1 MKKKV
6 LLLITFCVIILSIN
20 AQIKVNVFINGIKAG
35 AYAVKIDD
43 VDDEGISY
51 KKKVFKN
58 ADKLTVELSGKSLL
72 KGHTRKVQ
80 VVGDGDKDKVIETF
94 NETVGAEGQFV
105 LTNNTIFNR
114 LGKGNAIKLYLL
126 MTPVNTKSKMPSK
139 KIFIGTISREK

>member
-6 LLLITFCVIILSIN
+6 VLFFTFCAIILSIN

-80 VVGDGDKDKVIETF
+80 VVGDGDKDKVLETF
-94 NETVGAEGQFV
+94 NETVGAEGQFI
-105 LTNNTIFNR
+105 LTNNTIFKR
-114 LGKGNAIKLYLL
+114 LSKGDAIKLYLL

>member
-6 LLLITFCVIILSIN
+6 VLLITFCAIILSIN

-80 VVGDGDKDKVIETF
+80 VVGDGDKDKVLETF
-94 NETVGAEGQFV
+94 NETVGAEGQFI
-105 LTNNTIFNR
+105 LTNNTIFKR
-114 LGKGNAIKLYLL
+114 LSKGDAIKLYLL

>member
-72 KGHTRKVQ
+72 KRHTRKVQ

-114 LGKGNAIKLYLL
+114 LSKGNAIKLYLL